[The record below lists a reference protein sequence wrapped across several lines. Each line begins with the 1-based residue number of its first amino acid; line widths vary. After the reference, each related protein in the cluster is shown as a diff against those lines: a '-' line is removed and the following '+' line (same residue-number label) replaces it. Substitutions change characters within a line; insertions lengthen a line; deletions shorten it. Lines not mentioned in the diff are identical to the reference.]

1 MTYGFKVYI
10 ANHWNKIDLTGYV
23 LFAVAFV
30 LRWFELLDLARG
42 CYCYALVVLYVR
54 SLQVFVVFEK
64 IGPKVFMVQL
74 MVRAAF
80 AFSIPVQ

>member
-1 MTYGFKVYI
+1 MTYGLQVYI
-10 ANHWNKIDLTGYV
+10 DNYWNVIDSTGYV

-42 CYCYALVVLYVR
+42 CYCYALVMLYVR
-54 SLQVFVVFEK
+54 SLQVFVVSPE

-74 MVRAAF
+74 MVSATF
-80 AFSIPVQ
+80 QFWIPV